1 MPSTGFGVA
10 CPMDAPRELD
20 RISGSDTL
28 RIMASERG
36 PSLGKRAWTFSQA
49 AVRHLLDGARKVS
62 GETLEERL
70 TACQSCAAFD
80 APDPDG
86 SPSCT
91 ICGCFV
97 DVKASW
103 ASERCPLGKWKEGAA

>member
-1 MPSTGFGVA
+1 
-10 CPMDAPRELD
+10 
-20 RISGSDTL
+20 
-28 RIMASERG
+28 MASERE
-36 PSLGKRAWTFSQA
+36 PTLGKKAWAFSLA

-62 GETLEERL
+62 AEGLRERL
-70 TACQSCAAFD
+70 TECQSCPAFS
-80 APDPDG
+80 APDPEA

-103 ASERCPLGKWKEGAA
+103 ASERCPLGRWKEATE